1 MAKILYCFICKKPVD
16 VHADEAIAVLCEDH
30 KTKENMDIMS
40 KNTPIKQL
48 HAIQN
53 EGLRLAME
61 NTKDATKED
70 LANLYTALE
79 SIKKQIA
86 ALPTETTII
95 KEPAPDTSIQSGEVN
110 EFGEVI

>member
-16 VHADEAIAVLCEDH
+16 VNADEAIAVLCKDH
-30 KTKENMDIMS
+30 KTKENKDIMA
-40 KNTPIKQL
+40 NHTPIKQL
-48 HAIQN
+48 HAIQD

-61 NTKDATKED
+61 NSKDATKTD
-70 LANLYTALE
+70 LENLYKTLE

-95 KEPAPDTSIQSGEVN
+95 KEPTPSTLQSGEVN